1 MRILIADTDLTLLA
15 LVRRTLEAEGHQVRV
30 ASTAEAIQVA
40 AADGRVDAAFVD
52 ATLAAMP
59 EASADRL
66 MSGGAHIFV
75 TTALSDGHETIRAL
89 RARLGGAD
97 YLRKPFSVLD
107 LPYELQRV
115 SGGHTPSGF
124 GGGYLLGRM
133 AARGAAG
140 PALGTRPPVER
151 GNRSLM
157 PRVGGPVVFPV
168 AERIAGAWRERFTG
182 SIQIRAEANTV
193 SRPLQLLDG
202 GLVDPRDTGLIETAL
217 QGAELQF
224 APGAA
229 GLPGESG
236 DRGRLIQTLWAAV
249 YKPSEVRFAEVQ
261 AFEAVAKVPPD
272 LLSELSRLVGHETFR
287 VLDLADGARALGEVL
302 VEAGTTP
309 TTVSAD
315 MLGLHRLGLIQFAP
329 PTTRS
334 VDRRRVMTAGPS
346 PASDRSPAPSKRM
359 RRSSGSLRAAR
370 PSDSRS
376 QRVSGRT
383 QRGSNRLARASS
395 GRGHVSE
402 SMRSF
407 GRADAVHRRLE
418 MELGRLEGASPAEV
432 LGVPIDIDR
441 EMVMEVGTRMLER
454 YRGIAANSRYDDD
467 TRALASRI
475 EQMVDLAIQGWGKDH
490 TRATADP
497 ATLREEVMYEQAMV
511 LVEAGDFARADRAF
525 TAARDLAMANPKV
538 LAGLGWS
545 RFHNPQR
552 PKEER
557 EIEGRDYLML
567 AEQFDPRDADVVWL
581 LCQVLEKMGEAEAA
595 LRRARR
601 VVSVEPGHTKASRMV
616 ERLSKTDE
624 AP

>member
-1 MRILIADTDLTLLA
+1 
-15 LVRRTLEAEGHQVRV
+15 
-30 ASTAEAIQVA
+30 
-40 AADGRVDAAFVD
+40 
-52 ATLAAMP
+52 
-59 EASADRL
+59 
-66 MSGGAHIFV
+66 
-75 TTALSDGHETIRAL
+75 
-89 RARLGGAD
+89 
-97 YLRKPFSVLD
+97 
-107 LPYELQRV
+107 
-115 SGGHTPSGF
+115 
-124 GGGYLLGRM
+124 
-133 AARGAAG
+133 
-140 PALGTRPPVER
+140 
-151 GNRSLM
+151 
-157 PRVGGPVVFPV
+157 
-168 AERIAGAWRERFTG
+168 
-182 SIQIRAEANTV
+182 
-193 SRPLQLLDG
+193 
-202 GLVDPRDTGLIETAL
+202 
-217 QGAELQF
+217 
-224 APGAA
+224 
-229 GLPGESG
+229 
-236 DRGRLIQTLWAAV
+236 
-249 YKPSEVRFAEVQ
+249 
-261 AFEAVAKVPPD
+261 
-272 LLSELSRLVGHETFR
+272 
-287 VLDLADGARALGEVL
+287 
-302 VEAGTTP
+302 
-309 TTVSAD
+309 
-315 MLGLHRLGLIQFAP
+315 
-329 PTTRS
+329 
-334 VDRRRVMTAGPS
+334 
-346 PASDRSPAPSKRM
+346 
-359 RRSSGSLRAAR
+359 
-370 PSDSRS
+370 
-376 QRVSGRT
+376 
-383 QRGSNRLARASS
+383 
-395 GRGHVSE
+395 
-402 SMRSF
+402 
-407 GRADAVHRRLE
+407 
-418 MELGRLEGASPAEV
+418 V